1 MASVKRRSEAIWIE
15 KKGYWQI
22 KVQKDGVRK
31 GFTSSIPGRKGKHEA
46 EGKADDWLERGTEDM
61 RFDKAW
67 EIYMDNVRKTT
78 GTANAANK
86 DSIGRMWLLPTLG
99 KRRTGAITQQ
109 QMQSCINDAANA
121 GKSRRLCVNIRAALT
136 SFCHFARM
144 CRWEIEQPYDLI
156 IPRSAPTKQRTILQP
171 SDLQLLFSCDTVTRY
186 GKETLAFF
194 IHAWRFI
201 VILGLRRGE
210 LCGLMRSDLSGNIL
224 HISRSFNNLGE
235 ETPGKNENA
244 RRYIALPEI
253 AQKILRDQQEMQ
265 KRHGII
271 SPWLF
276 PDEYGERLDSNHL
289 YKAWAA
295 YRKCHGLNSS
305 LHELRHTFVSV
316 VKSDMPIALL
326 KSMVGH
332 SDSMDTF
339 GVYGHALDGDLQ
351 QTANIVDNVFS
362 RLINVQSL

>member
-1 MASVKRRSEAIWIE
+1 MPTIKRCSEAIWIE

-31 GFTSSIPGRKGKHEA
+31 AFTSSVPGRKGKHEA
-46 EGKADDWLERGTEDM
+46 ENKADDWLEKGTQDM

-67 EIYMDNVRKTT
+67 GIYMDNVRKTT
-78 GTANAANK
+78 GTANTANK
-86 DSIGRMWLLPTLG
+86 DSIGRMWLLPKLG
-99 KRRTGAITQQ
+99 NRRLSTITQHN
-109 QMQSCINDAANA
+109 MQSCIDDAACA
-121 GKSRRLCVNIRAALT
+121 GKSKRLCVNIRASIT
-136 SFCHFARM
+136 SFCHFART
-144 CRWEIEQPYDLI
+144 CRWEIEQPFDLS
-156 IPRSAPTKQRTILQP
+156 IPRNAPTKNRAILQP

-186 GKETLAFF
+186 GKESQAFF

-210 LCGLMRSDLSGNIL
+210 LCGLMRSDLENNIL
-224 HISRSFNNLGE
+224 HINRSFNNLGE

-244 RRYIALPEI
+244 RRYIALPTI

-265 KRHGII
+265 KQRGII
-271 SPWLF
+271 SPWIF
-276 PDEYGERLDSNHL
+276 PDESGERLDSNHL

-295 YRKCHGLNSS
+295 YRKCHGIEVS

-332 SDSMDTF
+332 STSMDTF
-339 GVYGHALDGDLQ
+339 GVYGHELEGDLQ

-362 RLINVQSL
+362 RLIDLK